1 MTFPL
6 DSIDG
11 FDEPCGSLVSDR
23 MITTKSKFDRKNTT
37 TIELLERRSIVSE
50 TIALEQNGQHLV
62 YELGKFRM
70 GDCSCF
76 GLSWFVWESDAK
88 DSRVGWLRLKST
100 DQVLTALNESSPQ
113 MSVVLKDKDVHDKK
127 AQQWQLVPKS
137 GTQGFQ
143 IQSLASP
150 QPYFLAMTPEN
161 KLVAQNATDGKLNTV
176 WIFKEGIYSVQ
187 IANYL

>member
-1 MTFPL
+1 M
-6 DSIDG
+6 
-11 FDEPCGSLVSDR
+11 SDR
-23 MITTKSKFDRKNTT
+23 MITTKSKFDMSP
-37 TIELLERRSIVSE
+37 IYEMLERHSTVSE

-70 GDCSCF
+70 GECSCF

-100 DQVLTALNESSPQ
+100 EQVLTALNGSDPQ
-113 MSVVLKDKDVHDKK
+113 LSVILKDKDFHNKK
-127 AQQWQLVPKS
+127 AQKWQLVPKA

-150 QPYFLAMTPEN
+150 QPYFLAMTPES
-161 KLVAQNATDGKLNTV
+161 KLVAQNTAHGKLSTV
-176 WIFKEGIYSVQ
+176 WMFKEGNFYSKT
-187 IANYL
+187 

>member
-1 MTFPL
+1 MNFPS

-23 MITTKSKFDRKNTT
+23 MITTKSKFDMSP
-37 TIELLERRSIVSE
+37 IYEMLERHSTVSE

-62 YELGKFRM
+62 YELGNFRM

-100 DQVLTALNESSPQ
+100 EQVLTAVNGTAALQ
-113 MSVVLKDKDVHDKK
+113 MSVILGDKDVHDKK
-127 AQQWQLVPKS
+127 AQQWQLVPKT

-143 IQSLASP
+143 IRSLASP
-150 QPYFLAMTPEN
+150 QTYFLAMTPES
-161 KLVAQNATDGKLNTV
+161 KLIAQKAAHGKLNTV
-176 WIFKEGIYSVQ
+176 WMFKEGNFYSKT
-187 IANYL
+187 

>member
-1 MTFPL
+1 M
-6 DSIDG
+6 
-11 FDEPCGSLVSDR
+11 SLVH
-23 MITTKSKFDRKNTT
+23 
-37 TIELLERRSIVSE
+37 ELLERHSTVSE

-70 GDCSCF
+70 GECSCF

-100 DQVLTALNESSPQ
+100 EQVLTALKVSSTQ
-113 MSVVLKDKDVHDKK
+113 MSVFLEDKDVHDEK
-127 AQQWQLVPKS
+127 AQKWQLVPKS

-143 IQSLASP
+143 IQSLANP
-150 QPYFLAMTPEN
+150 QPYFLAMTPDN
-161 KLVAQNATDGKLNTV
+161 KLVAQNATDGKLNQV

-187 IANYL
+187 IAKFYKKSQYELFFSVK